1 MKAGITFVV
10 LAAVAIVIIIIIWG
24 VVCSSRLLVSVPTPP
39 FSSVTLGKLLNHL
52 VSVSFVSWRK
62 LWCLL
67 PKIVVEIK

>member
-1 MKAGITFVV
+1 MKAGITFLV
-10 LAAVAIVIIIIIWG
+10 LAAVAVVIIVWG

-39 FSSVTLGKLLNHL
+39 FSSVTLGKLLKHL